1 MKLFDL
7 HCDTLYECCETGK
20 HLRENDLHVNRT
32 AAQRYEHYVQFFALF
47 CGAYPPES
55 QKKKRSCLLD
65 TPKDERL
72 ARMLQTAQTEFAAN
86 ADWLTLCRSGE
97 ELTRAA
103 ESGKAAAFLSIEG
116 AELLPE
122 REGALDEAY
131 DAGVRLVTLTWNY
144 RSRFGCPSAIDQ
156 NEGLTDGGRQ
166 LVRALD
172 ARRMLIEIGRAH
184 V

>member
-20 HLRENDLHVNRT
+20 HLRENDLHVNRA

-72 ARMLQTAQTEFAAN
+72 ARMLKTAQTDAVPQRRG
-86 ADWLTLCRSGE
+86 ADPRRRKRQSGGVP
-97 ELTRAA
+97 LHR
-103 ESGKAAAFLSIEG
+103 GCGAAAR
-116 AELLPE
+116 A
-122 REGALDEAY
+122 
-131 DAGVRLVTLTWNY
+131 
-144 RSRFGCPSAIDQ
+144 
-156 NEGLTDGGRQ
+156 GGR
-166 LVRALD
+166 
-172 ARRMLIEIGRAH
+172 AR
-184 V
+184 

>member
-20 HLRENDLHVNRT
+20 HLRENDLHVNRA

-86 ADWLTLCRSGE
+86 ADWLTLCRSACARSTQGACSS
-97 ELTRAA
+97 TSRICPTGG
-103 ESGKAAAFLSIEG
+103 SGM
-116 AELLPE
+116 
-122 REGALDEAY
+122 Y
-131 DAGVRLVTLTWNY
+131 AG
-144 RSRFGCPSAIDQ
+144 
-156 NEGLTDGGRQ
+156 
-166 LVRALD
+166 
-172 ARRMLIEIGRAH
+172 
-184 V
+184 

>member
-20 HLRENDLHVNRT
+20 HLRENDLHVNRA
-32 AAQRYEHYVQFFALF
+32 AAQKYEHYVQFFALF

-122 REGALDEAY
+122 RDR
-131 DAGVRLVTLTWNY
+131 RLPL
-144 RSRFGCPSAIDQ
+144 
-156 NEGLTDGGRQ
+156 
-166 LVRALD
+166 
-172 ARRMLIEIGRAH
+172 
-184 V
+184 

>member
-20 HLRENDLHVNRT
+20 HLRENDLHVNRA

-72 ARMLQTAQTEFAAN
+72 ARMLKTAPQ
-86 ADWLTLCRSGE
+86 
-97 ELTRAA
+97 
-103 ESGKAAAFLSIEG
+103 KAAKRRRSS
-116 AELLPE
+116 PS
-122 REGALDEAY
+122 R
-131 DAGVRLVTLTWNY
+131 VR
-144 RSRFGCPSAIDQ
+144 SCCPS
-156 NEGLTDGGRQ
+156 
-166 LVRALD
+166 
-172 ARRMLIEIGRAH
+172 GRARSMRH
-184 V
+184 MTPVCGS